1 MKKGISLPVNAVVI
15 IALAIFV
22 LLMLA
27 ALFGGAF
34 PQTRQT
40 SVATAWSKSCAKL
53 NQYYNCEVADFDT
66 GYDIDG
72 DGATDTFLKVCQAY
86 FDDPNL
92 EIEQCRDRCCG
103 TTTRYGGKEGAY
115 CTKNEDCQ
123 PGLECVANYCCDTSE
138 KAKEGEDCSKKKCCP
153 GLTCNP
159 TTKKCEKP

>member
-1 MKKGISLPVNAVVI
+1 MRKKGISLPVNAVVI

-40 SVATAWSKSCAKL
+40 NIATAWSKSCAKL
-53 NQYYNCEVADFDT
+53 NQYYNCRVADFDT

-72 DGATDTFLKVCQAY
+72 DGATDNFLKVCRAY

-92 EIEQCRDRCCG
+92 EIEQCRNRCCG
-103 TTTRYGGKEGAY
+103 TTTRYDTEGSSCTSNADCGEGFKCVDAKVNATASPSGKR
-115 CTKNEDCQ
+115 
-123 PGLECVANYCCDTSE
+123 
-138 KAKEGEDCSKKKCCP
+138 CCP
-153 GLTCNP
+153 TDKTFFNLTSY
-159 TTKKCEKP
+159 KCE

>member
-53 NQYYNCEVADFDT
+53 NQYYNCRVADFDT

-72 DGATDTFLKVCQAY
+72 DGATDTFLKVCRAY
-86 FDDPNL
+86 FDDPHL
-92 EIEQCRDRCCG
+92 SDKDCRDRCCG
-103 TTTRYGGKEGAY
+103 TTTRYGMLGSICRSDSDCGEGL
-115 CTKNEDCQ
+115 K
-123 PGLECVANYCCDTSE
+123 CVD
-138 KAKEGEDCSKKKCCP
+138 AKENAAAPASGEKRCCP
-153 GLTCNP
+153 TDKTFYNLTSHQ
-159 TTKKCEKP
+159 CE